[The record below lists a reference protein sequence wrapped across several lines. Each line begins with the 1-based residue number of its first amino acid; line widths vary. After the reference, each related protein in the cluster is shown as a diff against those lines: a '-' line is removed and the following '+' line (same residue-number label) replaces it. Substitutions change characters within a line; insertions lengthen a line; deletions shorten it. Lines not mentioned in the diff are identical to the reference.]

1 MKTLMNDTQLET
13 LDQVRQFLEGT
24 ETVSFQ
30 IESKNA
36 RYRWLQHILVKFRYQ
51 QLNKA
56 DKGLITR
63 YIRKLTGYSP
73 AQVKRLIRQYRK
85 TGRLVRKQRTTKGFQ
100 LKYTREDALLL
111 AALDERHNTLSG
123 PATKKLCERAY
134 HVFGET
140 EYQSL
145 AGISI
150 AHLYNLRK
158 SKTYSGQRHQYEKT
172 KPVCSK
178 IGERRKPNANGQPG
192 FIRIDSVHQGD
203 QDGVKGVYHINAVD
217 EITQFEV
224 VCTVEKISE
233 HFLIPVLEQLLD
245 TFPFVIKGFHSDNG
259 SEYINKQV
267 AKLLEKLLIEFT
279 KSRAR
284 HTNDN
289 ALAESK
295 NASIVRKYLG
305 YSHIPQKWAPLINE
319 FNQAH
324 LNPYIN
330 YHRPCFFAEIIVDNK
345 GKQRKRYPYKE
356 MMTPYEKLKSLTN
369 AASYLKAGTTFKQLN
384 EIAYQISDNEAA
396 ERLQKARIK
405 LFQTIFEGVTYAA

>member
-1 MKTLMNDTQLET
+1 MNDTKIET

-24 ETVSFQ
+24 EAISFQ
-30 IESKNA
+30 IESKDA
-36 RYRWLQHILVKFRYQ
+36 RYRWIQHTLVKFRY
-51 QLNKA
+51 LKLSKTN
-56 DKGLITR
+56 KGLITR
-63 YIRKLTGYSP
+63 YIRKMTGYSL
-73 AQVKRLIRQYRK
+73 AQVKRLIKQYRK
-85 TGRLVRKQRTTKGFQ
+85 HGRLERKHRTTKGFR
-100 LKYTREDALLL
+100 LKYTREDKLLL

-134 HVFGET
+134 QVFGEN
-140 EYQSL
+140 EYQRL

-158 SKTYSGQRHQYEKT
+158 SKSYAGQRHQYEKT
-172 KPVCSK
+172 KPVRSR
-178 IGERRKPNANGQPG
+178 IGERRKPYPNGQPG

-224 VCTVEKISE
+224 VCTLEKISE
-233 HFLIPVLEQLLD
+233 HYLIPVLEQLLD

-259 SEYINKQV
+259 SEYINKHV
-267 AKLLEKLLIEFT
+267 AKLLEKLLIELT

-295 NASIVRKYLG
+295 NASIVRKHLG

-319 FNQAH
+319 FNQTY

-330 YHRPCFFAEIIVDNK
+330 YHRPCFFAEVIVDEK
-345 GKQRKRYPYKE
+345 GKQRKRYPYDQ
-356 MMTPYEKLKSLTN
+356 MMTPYEKLKSLPN
-369 AASYLKAGTTFKQLN
+369 APGYLKTGTSFKQLDK
-384 EIAYQISDNEAA
+384 IANKISDNEAA
-396 ERLQKARIK
+396 GRLQEAKK
-405 LFQTIFEGVTYAA
+405 QLFQTIFEGSFCAA

>member
-1 MKTLMNDTQLET
+1 MNDTQLKT

-36 RYRWLQHILVKFRYQ
+36 RYRWLQQTLVKFRYL
-51 QLNKA
+51 QLSKP

-63 YIRKLTGYSP
+63 YLRKLTGYSQ

-85 TGRLVRKQRTTKGFQ
+85 TGRLVRKQRTVKGFHR
-100 LKYTREDALLL
+100 KYTREDTLLL
-111 AALDERHNTLSG
+111 AALDECHNTLSG

-134 HVFGET
+134 QLFGET
-140 EYQSL
+140 DYQRL
-145 AGISI
+145 AAISI

-158 SKTYSGQRHQYEKT
+158 SKVYSGQRHQYEKT

-233 HFLIPVLEQLLD
+233 HYLIPVLEQLLD

-295 NASIVRKYLG
+295 NASIVRKYFDL
-305 YSHIPQKWAPLINE
+305 Y
-319 FNQAH
+319 
-324 LNPYIN
+324 
-330 YHRPCFFAEIIVDNK
+330 D
-345 GKQRKRYPYKE
+345 
-356 MMTPYEKLKSLTN
+356 
-369 AASYLKAGTTFKQLN
+369 
-384 EIAYQISDNEAA
+384 
-396 ERLQKARIK
+396 
-405 LFQTIFEGVTYAA
+405 

>member
-1 MKTLMNDTQLET
+1 MNDTQLET
-13 LDQVRQFLEGT
+13 LDQLRQFLEGT
-24 ETVSFQ
+24 ETISFQ
-30 IESKNA
+30 IESKKA
-36 RYRWLQHILVKFRYQ
+36 RYRWLQHTLIKFRYL
-51 QLNKA
+51 QLSKT

-63 YIRKLTGYSP
+63 YLRKLTGYSP

-85 TGRLVRKQRTTKGFQ
+85 TGRLVRKQQAAKGFHR
-100 LKYTREDALLL
+100 KYTHEDTLLL

-134 HVFGET
+134 QVFGET
-140 EYQSL
+140 EYQRL

-172 KPVCSK
+172 KPVYSK

-203 QDGVKGVYHINAVD
+203 QDGIKGVYHINAVD

-224 VCTVEKISE
+224 VCTVEKISK
-233 HFLIPVLEQLLD
+233 HYLIPVLEQLLD

-319 FNQAH
+319 FNQTY

-330 YHRPCFFAEIIVDNK
+330 YHRPCFFAEIIVDKK
-345 GKQRKRYPYKE
+345 GKQRKRYPYKQ
-356 MMTPYEKLKSLTN
+356 MMTPYEKLKSLAN
-369 AASYLKAGTTFKQLN
+369 APSYLKAGTTFKQLD

-396 ERLQKARIK
+396 ERLQKAKSK
-405 LFQTIFEGVTYAA
+405 LFQTIFEGTFSAA

>member
-1 MKTLMNDTQLET
+1 MNDTKLET
-13 LDQVRQFLEGT
+13 LDQIRQFLEGS
-24 ETVSFQ
+24 EVISFQ
-30 IESKNA
+30 IESKDD
-36 RYRWLQHILVKFRYQ
+36 RYRWIQHTLVKFRY
-51 QLNKA
+51 LKLSKTN
-56 DKGLITR
+56 KGLITR
-63 YIRKLTGYSP
+63 YIRKMTGYSL
-73 AQVKRLIRQYRK
+73 AQVKRLIKQYRK
-85 TGRLVRKQRTTKGFQ
+85 HGRLKRKHRTTKGFQ
-100 LKYTREDALLL
+100 LKYTREDKLLL

-134 HVFGET
+134 QVFGEN
-140 EYQSL
+140 EYQRL

-158 SKTYSGQRHQYEKT
+158 SKTYVGQRHQYEKT
-172 KPVCSK
+172 KPVRSRV
-178 IGERRKPNANGQPG
+178 GERRKPYPNGQPG

-233 HFLIPVLEQLLD
+233 RYLIPVLEQVLD

-259 SEYINKQV
+259 SEYINKHV

-295 NASIVRKYLG
+295 NASIVRKHLG

-319 FNQAH
+319 FNQTH
-324 LNPYIN
+324 LNLYIN
-330 YHRPCFFAEIIVDNK
+330 YHRPCFFAEVIIDEK
-345 GKQRKRYPYKE
+345 GKQRKRYPYDQ
-356 MMTPYEKLKSLTN
+356 MMTPYEKLKTLPN
-369 AASYLKAGTTFKQLN
+369 ASCYLKAGTSFKQLDK
-384 EIAYQISDNEAA
+384 IANKISDNEAA
-396 ERLQKARIK
+396 DRLQKAK
-405 LFQTIFEGVTYAA
+405 HQLFQTIFEGTFCAD

>member
-36 RYRWLQHILVKFRYQ
+36 RYRWLQHTLVKFRYQ

-56 DKGLITR
+56 NKGLITR
-63 YIRKLTGYSP
+63 SIRKLTGYSP

-100 LKYTREDALLL
+100 LKYQR
-111 AALDERHNTLSG
+111 
-123 PATKKLCERAY
+123 
-134 HVFGET
+134 V
-140 EYQSL
+140 

-150 AHLYNLRK
+150 ADLYNLRK

-172 KPVCSK
+172 RPVCSK

-233 HFLIPVLEQLLD
+233 HFLIPVLEQLLN

-305 YSHIPQKWAPLINE
+305 YSHIPQKWAPLMNE
-319 FNQAH
+319 FNQTY

-330 YHRPCFFAEIIVDNK
+330 YHRPCFFAEVIVDEK
-345 GKQRKRYPYKE
+345 GKQRKRYLYKE
-356 MMTPYEKLKSLTN
+356 MMTPYEKLKSLAN
-369 AASYLKAGTTFKQLN
+369 ASSYLKAGTTFKQLD
-384 EIAYQISDNEAA
+384 EIAFQISDNEAA
-396 ERLQKARIK
+396 ERLQKARSK
-405 LFQTIFEGVTYAA
+405 LFQTIFEGTS

>member
-1 MKTLMNDTQLET
+1 MNDTQLET
-13 LDQVRQFLEGT
+13 LDQVRQFLEGS
-24 ETVSFQ
+24 EAISFQ
-30 IESKNA
+30 IESKDA
-36 RYRWLQHILVKFRYQ
+36 RYHWLQHTLVKFRYL
-51 QLNKA
+51 QLSKT

-63 YIRKLTGYSP
+63 YLRKMTGYSL

-85 TGRLVRKQRTTKGFQ
+85 TGRLVRKQRISQGFQ
-100 LKYTREDALLL
+100 LKYTREDKLLL
-111 AALDERHNTLSG
+111 AGLDERHNTLSG

-134 HVFGET
+134 QVFGET
-140 EYQSL
+140 DYQRL

-158 SKTYSGQRHQYEKT
+158 SKTYIGQRHQYEKIN
-172 KPVCSK
+172 PVRSK
-178 IGERRKPNANGQPG
+178 IGERRKPNSNGQPG

-224 VCTVEKISE
+224 VCTVEKISK
-233 HFLIPVLEQLLD
+233 HYLIPVLEQLLD
-245 TFPFVIKGFHSDNG
+245 IFPFVIKGFHSDNG

-295 NASIVRKYLG
+295 NASIVRKHLG

-319 FNQAH
+319 FNQSY

-330 YHRPCFFAEIIVDNK
+330 YHRPCFFAEVIVDKK
-345 GKQRKRYPYKE
+345 GKERKRYPYDQ
-356 MMTPYEKLKSLTN
+356 MMTPYEKLKSLPN
-369 AASYLKAGTTFKQLN
+369 ATSYLKPGTTFKQLD
-384 EIAYQISDNEAA
+384 EIAHQISDNDAA
-396 ERLQKARIK
+396 ERLQNAKTK
-405 LFQTIFEGVTYAA
+405 LFQIIFEGTSWAA

>member
-1 MKTLMNDTQLET
+1 MNDTKLET

-24 ETVSFQ
+24 EVISFQ
-30 IESKNA
+30 IESKDD
-36 RYRWLQHILVKFRYQ
+36 RYRWIQHTLVKFRY
-51 QLNKA
+51 LKLSKTN
-56 DKGLITR
+56 KGLITR
-63 YIRKLTGYSP
+63 YIRKMTGYSL
-73 AQVKRLIRQYRK
+73 AQVKRLIKQYRK
-85 TGRLVRKQRTTKGFQ
+85 HGRLERKHRTTKGFQ
-100 LKYTREDALLL
+100 LKYTREDKLLL

-134 HVFGET
+134 QVFGEN
-140 EYQSL
+140 EYQRL

-158 SKTYSGQRHQYEKT
+158 SKTYVGQRHQYEKT
-172 KPVCSK
+172 KPVRSRV
-178 IGERRKPNANGQPG
+178 GERRKPYPNGQPG

-224 VCTVEKISE
+224 VCTLEKISE
-233 HFLIPVLEQLLD
+233 RYLIPVLEQLLD

-259 SEYINKQV
+259 SEYINKHV

-295 NASIVRKYLG
+295 NASIVRKHLG

-319 FNQAH
+319 FNQTH

-330 YHRPCFFAEIIVDNK
+330 YHRPCFFAEVIIDEK
-345 GKQRKRYPYKE
+345 GKQRKRYPYDQ
-356 MMTPYEKLKSLTN
+356 MMTPYEKLKSLPN
-369 AASYLKAGTTFKQLN
+369 ASCYLKAGTSFKQLDK
-384 EIAYQISDNEAA
+384 IANKISDNEAA
-396 ERLQKARIK
+396 DRLQKAK
-405 LFQTIFEGVTYAA
+405 NQLFQTIFEGTFCAA

>member
-1 MKTLMNDTQLET
+1 MNDTQLET

-36 RYRWLQHILVKFRYQ
+36 RYRWLQQTLVKFRYL
-51 QLNKA
+51 QLSKP

-63 YIRKLTGYSP
+63 YLRKLTGYSQ

-85 TGRLVRKQRTTKGFQ
+85 TGRLVRKQRTVKGFHR
-100 LKYTREDALLL
+100 KYTREDTLLL

-134 HVFGET
+134 QLFGET
-140 EYQSL
+140 DYQRL
-145 AGISI
+145 AAISI

-158 SKTYSGQRHQYEKT
+158 SKVYSGQRHQYEKT

-233 HFLIPVLEQLLD
+233 HYLIPVLEQLLD

-259 SEYINKQV
+259 SEYIN
-267 AKLLEKLLIEFT
+267 
-279 KSRAR
+279 
-284 HTNDN
+284 
-289 ALAESK
+289 
-295 NASIVRKYLG
+295 
-305 YSHIPQKWAPLINE
+305 
-319 FNQAH
+319 
-324 LNPYIN
+324 
-330 YHRPCFFAEIIVDNK
+330 
-345 GKQRKRYPYKE
+345 
-356 MMTPYEKLKSLTN
+356 
-369 AASYLKAGTTFKQLN
+369 
-384 EIAYQISDNEAA
+384 
-396 ERLQKARIK
+396 
-405 LFQTIFEGVTYAA
+405 

>member
-1 MKTLMNDTQLET
+1 MNDIQLET

-24 ETVSFQ
+24 EAISFQ
-30 IESKNA
+30 IESKKA
-36 RYRWLQHILVKFRYQ
+36 RYRWLQHTLVKFRYLQ
-51 QLNKA
+51 QSKA

-73 AQVKRLIRQYRK
+73 AQVKRLIRQYRQ
-85 TGRLVRKQRTTKGFQ
+85 TGRLVRKQRTAKGFQ
-100 LKYTREDALLL
+100 LKYTREDMLLL

-140 EYQSL
+140 DYQRL

-172 KPVCSK
+172 KPVYSK

-233 HFLIPVLEQLLD
+233 HYLIPVLEQLLD

-284 HTNDN
+284 QTNDN

-319 FNQAH
+319 FNQTY

-330 YHRPCFFAEIIVDNK
+330 YHRPCFFAEVVVDKK
-345 GKQRKRYPYKE
+345 GKQRKQYPYKQ
-356 MMTPYEKLKSLTN
+356 MMTPYEKLKSL
-369 AASYLKAGTTFKQLN
+369 ADASSYLKIGTTFKQLD
-384 EIAYQISDNEAA
+384 EIAYQINDNKAA

-405 LFQTIFEGVTYAA
+405 LFQTIFEVTSNAA

>member
-1 MKTLMNDTQLET
+1 MNDPQLET
-13 LDQVRQFLEGT
+13 LDQVRQFLEAT

-30 IESKNA
+30 IESKKA
-36 RYRWLQHILVKFRYQ
+36 RYRWLQHTLVKFRYQ
-51 QLNKA
+51 QLSKT

-63 YIRKLTGYSP
+63 YLRKMTGYSP
-73 AQVKRLIRQYRK
+73 AQVKRLIRQYRQ
-85 TGRLVRKQRTTKGFQ
+85 TGRLVRKQRTAKGFQ

-134 HVFGET
+134 QVFGET
-140 EYQSL
+140 EYQRL

-233 HFLIPVLEQLLD
+233 HYLIPVLAQLLD

-279 KSRAR
+279 FI
-284 HTNDN
+284 TC
-289 ALAESK
+289 
-295 NASIVRKYLG
+295 
-305 YSHIPQKWAPLINE
+305 P
-319 FNQAH
+319 AH
-324 LNPYIN
+324 
-330 YHRPCFFAEIIVDNK
+330 
-345 GKQRKRYPYKE
+345 Q
-356 MMTPYEKLKSLTN
+356 
-369 AASYLKAGTTFKQLN
+369 
-384 EIAYQISDNEAA
+384 
-396 ERLQKARIK
+396 
-405 LFQTIFEGVTYAA
+405 

>member
-1 MKTLMNDTQLET
+1 MNDTQLET

-36 RYRWLQHILVKFRYQ
+36 RYRWLQHTLVKFRYL
-51 QLNKA
+51 QLSKA

-73 AQVKRLIRQYRK
+73 AQVKRLIRQYRQ
-85 TGRLVRKQRTTKGFQ
+85 TGRLVRKQRTAKGFQ

-123 PATKKLCERAY
+123 PATKQLCERAY
-134 HVFGET
+134 HVFGAT
-140 EYQSL
+140 DYQRL

-217 EITQFEV
+217 EVTQFEV

-233 HFLIPVLEQLLD
+233 HYLIPVLAHLLD
-245 TFPFVIKGFHSDNG
+245 TFPFLIKGFHSDNG

-284 HTNDN
+284 QTNDN

-319 FNQAH
+319 FNQ
-324 LNPYIN
+324 
-330 YHRPCFFAEIIVDNK
+330 
-345 GKQRKRYPYKE
+345 
-356 MMTPYEKLKSLTN
+356 T
-369 AASYLKAGTTFKQLN
+369 
-384 EIAYQISDNEAA
+384 
-396 ERLQKARIK
+396 
-405 LFQTIFEGVTYAA
+405 

>member
-1 MKTLMNDTQLET
+1 MNDTQLET

-24 ETVSFQ
+24 EAISFQ
-30 IESKNA
+30 IENKDA
-36 RYRWLQHILVKFRYQ
+36 RYRWIQHTLVKFRY
-51 QLNKA
+51 LKLSKT

-63 YIRKLTGYSP
+63 YIRKMTGYSL
-73 AQVKRLIRQYRK
+73 AQVKRLIKQYRK
-85 TGRLVRKQRTTKGFQ
+85 TGCLVRKQRTAKGFH
-100 LKYTREDALLL
+100 LKYTHEDKLLL

-134 HVFGET
+134 QIFGET
-140 EYQSL
+140 EYQHL
-145 AGISI
+145 ASISI

-158 SKTYSGQRHQYEKT
+158 SKTYMGQRHQYEKT
-172 KPVCSK
+172 NPVRSK
-178 IGERRKPNANGQPG
+178 IGERRKPNSNGQPG

-203 QDGVKGVYHINAVD
+203 QDRVKGVYHINAVD

-224 VCTVEKISE
+224 VCTIEKISE
-233 HFLIPVLEQLLD
+233 RYLIPVLEQLLD
-245 TFPFVIKGFHSDNG
+245 AFPFVIKGFHSDNG
-259 SEYINKQV
+259 SEYINQHV

-295 NASIVRKYLG
+295 NASIVRKHLG

-319 FNQAH
+319 FNQTY

-330 YHRPCFFAEIIVDNK
+330 CHRPCFFAEVTVDEK
-345 GKQRKRYPYKE
+345 GKQRKRYPYKQ
-356 MMTPYEKLKSLTN
+356 MMTPYEKLKSLPN
-369 AASYLKAGTTFKQLN
+369 ASCYLKPGKTFKQLDK
-384 EIAYQISDNEAA
+384 IAHQISDNEAA
-396 ERLQKARIK
+396 KRLQQAKRE
-405 LFQTIFEGVTYAA
+405 LFQTIFEGTSCAA

>member
-1 MKTLMNDTQLET
+1 MNDTKLET
-13 LDQVRQFLEGT
+13 LDQIRQFLEGS
-24 ETVSFQ
+24 EVISFQ
-30 IESKNA
+30 IESKDD
-36 RYRWLQHILVKFRYQ
+36 RYRWIQHTLVKFRY
-51 QLNKA
+51 LKLSKTN
-56 DKGLITR
+56 KGLITR
-63 YIRKLTGYSP
+63 YIRKMTGYSL
-73 AQVKRLIRQYRK
+73 AQVKRLIKQYRK
-85 TGRLVRKQRTTKGFQ
+85 HGRLERKHRTTKGFQ
-100 LKYTREDALLL
+100 LKYTRKDKLLL
-111 AALDERHNTLSG
+111 AAMDERHNTLSG

-134 HVFGET
+134 QVFGEN
-140 EYQSL
+140 EYQRL

-158 SKTYSGQRHQYEKT
+158 SKTYVGQRHQYEKT
-172 KPVCSK
+172 KPVRSR
-178 IGERRKPNANGQPG
+178 IGERRKPYPNGQPG

-233 HFLIPVLEQLLD
+233 HYLIPVLEQLLG

-259 SEYINKQV
+259 SEYINKHV
-267 AKLLEKLLIEFT
+267 ARLLEKLLIEFT

-295 NASIVRKYLG
+295 NASIVRKHLG

-319 FNQAH
+319 FNQTH

-330 YHRPCFFAEIIVDNK
+330 YHRPCFFAEVIVDEK
-345 GKQRKRYPYKE
+345 GKQRKRYPYDQ
-356 MMTPYEKLKSLTN
+356 MMTPYEKLKSLPN
-369 AASYLKAGTTFKQLN
+369 ASCYLKTGTSFKQLDK
-384 EIAYQISDNEAA
+384 IANKISDNEAA
-396 ERLQKARIK
+396 DRLQKAK
-405 LFQTIFEGVTYAA
+405 NQLFQTIFEGTFCAA

>member
-1 MKTLMNDTQLET
+1 MNDTQLET

-36 RYRWLQHILVKFRYQ
+36 RYRWLQHTLVKFRYL
-51 QLNKA
+51 QLSKA

-63 YIRKLTGYSP
+63 YIRKLTSYSP
-73 AQVKRLIRQYRK
+73 AQVKRLIRQYRQ
-85 TGRLVRKQRTTKGFQ
+85 TGRLVRKQRTAKGFQ

-123 PATKKLCERAY
+123 PATKKLCDRAY
-134 HVFGET
+134 QVFGET
-140 EYQSL
+140 EYQRL

-233 HFLIPVLEQLLD
+233 HYLIPVLEQLLD

-284 HTNDN
+284 QTNDN

-319 FNQAH
+319 FNQTY

-330 YHRPCFFAEIIVDNK
+330 YHRPCFFAEVVVDKK
-345 GKQRKRYPYKE
+345 GKQRKCYPYKQ
-356 MMTPYEKLKSLTN
+356 MMTPYEKLKSL
-369 AASYLKAGTTFKQLN
+369 ADASSYLKVGTTFKQLD

-405 LFQTIFEGVTYAA
+405 LFQTIFEGTSNAA